1 MFTGLVE
8 ALGEVTAIVREGGG
22 ARLSIAV
29 QWPEGDG
36 ATRLGDSVAVNG
48 ACLTAIAVVA
58 DGAAENLTFDLS
70 HETLA
75 RTTFGAVQVGQ
86 TCNLERA
93 LRLGDRLGGHIVT
106 GHVDG
111 VAHLLSKLAQP
122 AGWDLV
128 YGLPAALL
136 PEVVEK
142 GSICLDGVSLTVNR
156 VGGQEL
162 PAHCVGVTIVPHT
175 AQHTQL
181 LHGEVGKAVH
191 VETDIFAKHIR
202 RLAQFS
208 GQQP

>member
-8 ALGEVTAIVREGGG
+8 ALGAVTAVVHEGGG
-22 ARLSIAV
+22 ARLSLAV
-29 QWPEGDG
+29 RWPERDG

-48 ACLTAIAVVA
+48 ACLTAIRVA
-58 DGAAENLTFDLS
+58 HDGDGEVLTFDLS

-75 RTTFGAVQVGQ
+75 RTTFGDAVVGQ
-86 TCNLERA
+86 ICNLERA

-111 VAHLLSKLAQP
+111 VARLLAKHAQP
-122 AGWDLV
+122 AGWDLI

-156 VGGQEL
+156 VGGGDL
-162 PAHCVGVTIVPHT
+162 PLHGVGVTIVPHT
-175 AQHTQL
+175 AEHTQL
-181 LHGEVGKAVH
+181 LLGEVGKAVH

-202 RLAQFS
+202 RLAQL
-208 GQQP
+208 GLQQP

>member
-8 ALGEVTAIVREGGG
+8 ALGTVTAVVQEGGG
-22 ARLSIAV
+22 ARLTLAL
-29 QWPEGDG
+29 QWPEGEG

-48 ACLTAIAVVA
+48 ACLTAIAVA
-58 DGAAENLTFDLS
+58 RDGSAEILTFDLS
-70 HETLA
+70 HETMA
-75 RTTFGAVQVGQ
+75 RTTFATAQVGQ

-111 VAHLLSKLAQP
+111 VAHLLEKRAQP

-156 VGGQEL
+156 VGGQDF

-181 LHGEVGKAVH
+181 LNGEVGKAVH

-202 RLAQFS
+202 RLAQFAAP
-208 GQQP
+208 QP

>member
-8 ALGEVTAIVREGGG
+8 ALGTVTAVVRQGGG
-22 ARLSIAV
+22 AQLSV
-29 QWPEGDG
+29 RVRWPDGDSP
-36 ATRLGDSVAVNG
+36 TRVGDSVATNG
-48 ACLTAIAVVA
+48 ACLTAIGVIA
-58 DGAAENLTFDLS
+58 DGDAELLTFDLS

-75 RTTFGAVQVGQ
+75 RTTFADAVVGQ

-93 LRLGDRLGGHIVT
+93 LRVGDRLGGHIVT

-111 VAHLLSKLAQP
+111 VAQLVEKHEQP

-128 YGLPAALL
+128 YRLPPALL

-156 VGGQEL
+156 IGGGTWPTQD
-162 PAHCVGVTIVPHT
+162 VGVTIVPHT

-181 LHGEVGKAVH
+181 LRGDIGKAVH
-191 VETDIFAKHIR
+191 VETDIFAKHVR
-202 RLAQFS
+202 RLAQFTGVAS
-208 GQQP
+208 